1 MGQASRKLANRFRQS
16 RRYNQGFRKQA
27 KHDAVRIPTDVKN
40 LQHLVEHEGYDPLH
54 AAYISAQNLMSFFAE
69 SVSTFDEFDAY
80 CAIVGAAEDEYMP
93 SGPPLSPITVS
104 YFTTWALFDVRFGPD
119 QETIGT
125 CLLDV
130 AELVGMDTLTLETVQ
145 NFQASHMGVYEHVGR
160 VASRVRLRELVKG
173 DEFECHVAAGY
184 RGKAGELWYVRRCP
198 PLRDLFNY
206 HLIFTT
212 PYVLTETSK
221 ADWTA
226 YLNKSIL
233 ETGSTDRRTAL
244 HEVLKYGREPRFW
257 SEFIFLGYHHHQPD
271 AIFLAGLPDV
281 KGSLPHANEGKV

>member
-1 MGQASRKLANRFRQS
+1 MGQASRKLANRFRHS
-16 RRYNQGFRKQA
+16 RRGNQGFRQQA
-27 KHDAVRIPTDVKN
+27 NQDAVRIPTDVKN
-40 LQHLVEHEGYDPLH
+40 IQHLVEHEGYDPLH
-54 AAYISAQNLMSFFAE
+54 AAYISAQNLLSFFAE
-69 SVSTFDEFDAY
+69 SVSTFEEFDAY
-80 CAIVGAAEDEYMP
+80 CAIVGAAEDAYIP
-93 SGPPLSPITVS
+93 GGPPLSPITVS

-130 AELVGMDTLTLETVQ
+130 AELVGMDTRTLETVQ
-145 NFQASHMGVYEHVGR
+145 NFQASRMGIYEHVGR
-160 VASRVRLRELVKG
+160 VASRVRLRELVTG
-173 DEFECHVAAGY
+173 DTFECYVAAGY
-184 RGKAGELWYVRRCP
+184 LGKEGELWYVRRCP

-233 ETGSTDRRTAL
+233 ETGRTDRRTAL

-257 SEFIFLGYHHHQPD
+257 SEFIVLGYHHYQPD

-281 KGSLPHANEGKV
+281 KGSLPHAH

>member
-1 MGQASRKLANRFRQS
+1 MGQASRKLANRFRHS
-16 RRYNQGFRKQA
+16 RRGNQGFRQQA
-27 KHDAVRIPTDVKN
+27 NQDAVRIPTDVKN
-40 LQHLVEHEGYDPLH
+40 IQHLVEHEGYDPLH
-54 AAYISAQNLMSFFAE
+54 AAYISAQNLLSFFAE

-80 CAIVGAAEDEYMP
+80 CAIVGAAEDAYIP
-93 SGPPLSPITVS
+93 GGPPLSPITVS

-130 AELVGMDTLTLETVQ
+130 AELVGMDTRTLETVQ
-145 NFQASHMGVYEHVGR
+145 NFQASRMGIYEHVGR
-160 VASRVRLRELVKG
+160 VASRVRLQELVTG
-173 DEFECHVAAGY
+173 DAFECHVAAGY
-184 RGKAGELWYVRRCP
+184 LGKAGELWYVRRCP

-206 HLIFTT
+206 HIIFST
-212 PYVLTETSK
+212 PYVLTEISK

-233 ETGSTDRRTAL
+233 ETGRTDRRTAL
-244 HEVLKYGREPRFW
+244 YEVLKYGREPRFW

-281 KGSLPHANEGKV
+281 KGSLPHAN